1 MTVLLGQFTC
11 WKELRIKNKN
21 SMKTDSF
28 VAYIIKYVLSKSNPT
43 TLDTVRKLQNLPQKV
58 LKESEIKDQLQEKS
72 IAK

>member
-1 MTVLLGQFTC
+1 
-11 WKELRIKNKN
+11 
-21 SMKTDSF
+21 MKTDSF